1 MTQHYS
7 KFLNRT
13 VVGQGGRGT
22 LSRVEYAFDET
33 SDDQNKFTFDLYEL
47 RASAAVIPIDDDGN
61 IYLLNEF
68 APGVGA
74 WQLTLA
80 RGGIDKE
87 EEPIDC
93 ARRECIEEMGL
104 SCATLE
110 PLWAGYMVA
119 SISNWHVTV
128 FVGRGITEVQRIIAD
143 EPYPMNV
150 IKMPLAQAV
159 ANVMSGE
166 IKNAVAVLAVMM
178 VAKKYDNRFLTFIP
192 QCQDNLAFGLVTH
205 GNGESIG
212 AGDETH
218 HHRVDQARV
227 KRGGGGGGCKCIG
240 DAVTQCCILAQR
252 GEDGFIG
259 RGTRINRNDPAARQ
273 AFARLHQTQH

>member
-178 VAKKYDNRFLTFIP
+178 VAKKYDNRF
-192 QCQDNLAFGLVTH
+192 
-205 GNGESIG
+205 
-212 AGDETH
+212 
-218 HHRVDQARV
+218 
-227 KRGGGGGGCKCIG
+227 
-240 DAVTQCCILAQR
+240 
-252 GEDGFIG
+252 
-259 RGTRINRNDPAARQ
+259 
-273 AFARLHQTQH
+273 